1 MRDGTAT
8 KNKINRVAMELFAEK
23 GVTETTTKDIA
34 AGAGIA
40 EGTIYRHYKSKDE
53 LVKKLFLSLY
63 EEQGNYLHEIASA
76 GKDSKQKI
84 ADMIVNFC
92 QLFAEDK
99 ALFTFLLLTQHG
111 QLKEVPDD
119 MVTPVVVL
127 RDLIAQG
134 QDDGTI
140 KQGDPDLMAA
150 MVLGVVVQPAVFH
163 VYGRLTQDYKSFT
176 QDLTEAAWSIV
187 GLDE

>member
-8 KNKINRVAMELFAEK
+8 KNKINRVAMELFAK
-23 GVTETTTKDIA
+23 QGVTETTTKDIA

-63 EEQGNYLHEIASA
+63 EEQGNYLCDIAASA
-76 GKDSKQKI
+76 KDPKQKI
-84 ADMIVNFC
+84 ADMIARFC

-134 QDDGTI
+134 QDNGRI

-176 QDLTEAAWSIV
+176 QDLTEAAWGV
-187 GLDE
+187 LGLD

>member
-8 KNKINRVAMELFAEK
+8 KNKINRVAMELFAEQ

-34 AGAGIA
+34 SGAGIA

-63 EEQGNYLHEIASA
+63 EEQGNYLRDIAASE
-76 GKDSKQKI
+76 KDPKQKI
-84 ADMIVNFC
+84 ADMIARFC

-127 RDLIAQG
+127 RDMIAQG
-134 QDDGTI
+134 QGIGII

-176 QDLTEAAWSIV
+176 QDLTEAAWGV
-187 GLDE
+187 LGLT

>member
-8 KNKINRVAMELFAEK
+8 RNKINRVAMELFAEK

-53 LVKKLFLSLY
+53 LVRKLFLSLY
-63 EEQGNYLHEIASA
+63 EEQGSSLLEIAS
-76 GKDSKQKI
+76 SEENLKQKI
-84 ADMIVNFC
+84 ADMIARFC

-111 QLKEVPDD
+111 QLKQVPDD
-119 MVTPVVVL
+119 MITPVVVL

-134 QDDGTI
+134 QSAGTI

-176 QDLTEAAWSIV
+176 QDLTEAAWGVV
-187 GLDE
+187 GLN